1 MKTPFR
7 FFLEVQGVLT
17 EHEVR
22 HPTQLD
28 QNGEQCLPVIQNG
41 TRTGLAIGRASGLE
55 SFIRE
60 HDSNGTIFTWMAVAV
75 YSYSHTDSAFSAS
88 GESGSVVVDG
98 EGHVVGMIVG
108 GAGSVERDKTDVT
121 YLTPYHWLEERIKQ
135 AFPHSTCIQL
145 CQWSLGGQKTAAL
158 AALVSVFLH
167 FRSSIC
173 SSFLKSIL
181 SYFAR
186 WAAARLVCFLCP

>member
-1 MKTPFR
+1 MYSQSTKYATRPS
-7 FFLEVQGVLT
+7 
-17 EHEVR
+17 
-22 HPTQLD
+22 D
-28 QNGEQCLPVIQNG
+28 QNGEQCLPVIKNG
-41 TRTGLAIGRASGLE
+41 TRTGLAIGRAFGLE
-55 SFIRE
+55 LFIRE

-135 AFPHSTCIQL
+135 AFPHSHLHPAVPVEVWWPEDCCLSCARKCPPPFPVFYMLIF
-145 CQWSLGGQKTAAL
+145 
-158 AALVSVFLH
+158 SVQ
-167 FRSSIC
+167 SWVQ
-173 SSFLKSIL
+173 SIL
-181 SYFAR
+181 SYLR
-186 WAAARLVCFLCP
+186 GGQQSGCFLCP